1 MPVGTHATV
10 KAMTQQDLA
19 EVGSRILLAN
29 AYHLYLRP
37 GHELIARAG
46 GLHRFMNW
54 QGPILTDSGG
64 YQVFSL
70 TGLVKISEEA
80 VRFQSHL
87 DGSYHLFSPERVM
100 EIEHALGADI
110 IMAFDECTPYP
121 SERGYAAESMERTW
135 RWMRRCLER
144 HRQLRDEAG
153 GPPSPALFG
162 IVQGSVF
169 ADLRQDCA
177 GRLADLDLPGYA
189 VGGLGVGEPRAE
201 MDAMVG
207 ASVSALPADKPRYL
221 MGVGLPR
228 DLAASVAAGIDMF
241 DCVIPTRNARNG
253 TLFARHGRVRI
264 RNARYA
270 EDFEPVDSRCGCP
283 HLPPLPP
290 RLSAPPVPERRD
302 PRPAAGDDSQ
312 PPLLPRRY
320 EKHAPSRRQRFAGGL
335 AAPVFRNLPGLL
347 TGVIF
352 PVLRTGTNEREAVL
366 LFFFPEAAHAM
377 GGSGSEGGGGG
388 APLVQLLPF
397 VLMFLV
403 LYLLILRPQI
413 RKQKAQ
419 QRMIDELEKGDRIV
433 TTGGIHGVILNI
445 KDDVLVVKIAENVKV
460 DLSRAA
466 VQRVK
471 NGAEK

>member
-1 MPVGTHATV
+1 MAARGPAGEASAPGVPVTESRRFHFEVVAEDTASAARAGLLHTPHGTVETPVFMPVGTHATV

-46 GLHRFMNW
+46 GLHRFINW
-54 QGPILTDSGG
+54 PGPILTDSGG

-87 DGSYHLFSPERVM
+87 DGSFHLFSPERVM

-121 SERGYAAESMERTW
+121 TERDYAAESMERTL
-135 RWMRRCLER
+135 RWMGRCLER
-144 HRQLRDEAG
+144 HRQLADGSPA
-153 GPPSPALFG
+153 PALFG

-169 ADLRQDCA
+169 EDLRRDCA
-177 GRLADLDLPGYA
+177 RRLADLDLPGYA
-189 VGGLGVGEPRAE
+189 VGGLGVGEPLAE
-201 MDAMVG
+201 MDAMVS

-270 EDFEPVDSRCGCP
+270 EDLEPVDSRCGC
-283 HLPPLPP
+283 LTC
-290 RLSAPPVPERRD
+290 
-302 PRPAAGDDSQ
+302 
-312 PPLLPRRY
+312 RRY
-320 EKHAPSRRQRFAGGL
+320 HRAYLRHLFQCDEILGLQLATIHNLHFFHDVMKNMRRAI
-335 AAPVFRNLPGLL
+335 V
-347 TGVIF
+347 
-352 PVLRTGTNEREAVL
+352 
-366 LFFFPEAAHAM
+366 
-377 GGSGSEGGGGG
+377 SGSL
-388 APLVQLLPF
+388 ADW
-397 VLMFLV
+397 
-403 LYLLILRPQI
+403 
-413 RKQKAQ
+413 
-419 QRMIDELEKGDRIV
+419 QRRFFATYQDR
-433 TTGGIHGVILNI
+433 
-445 KDDVLVVKIAENVKV
+445 
-460 DLSRAA
+460 
-466 VQRVK
+466 
-471 NGAEK
+471 

>member
-1 MPVGTHATV
+1 MAARGPAGVADAPGAPVTDSRGFGFEVVAEDPACAARAGLLHTPHGTVETPVFMPVGTHATV
-10 KAMTQQDLA
+10 KAVTQQDLA

-37 GHELIARAG
+37 GHDLIARVG

-54 QGPILTDSGG
+54 PGPILTDSGG

-70 TGLVKISEEA
+70 TGLVEISEEA

-121 SERGYAAESMERTW
+121 AGRGYAAESMERTL
-135 RWMRRCLER
+135 RWMGRCLER
-144 HRQLRDEAG
+144 HRQLGDEAG
-153 GPPSPALFG
+153 GSPSPALFG

-169 ADLRQDCA
+169 EDLRQDCA
-177 GRLADLDLPGYA
+177 RRLADLNLPGYA

-201 MDAMVG
+201 MDAMVE
-207 ASVSALPADKPRYL
+207 ASVSALPGDKPRYL

-270 EDFEPVDSRCGCP
+270 EDFEPVDSRCGC
-283 HLPPLPP
+283 LTC
-290 RLSAPPVPERRD
+290 
-302 PRPAAGDDSQ
+302 
-312 PPLLPRRY
+312 RRY
-320 EKHAPSRRQRFAGGL
+320 HRAYLRHLFQSDEILGLQLATIHNLHFFHDAMKGMRRAI
-335 AAPVFRNLPGLL
+335 V
-347 TGVIF
+347 
-352 PVLRTGTNEREAVL
+352 
-366 LFFFPEAAHAM
+366 
-377 GGSGSEGGGGG
+377 SGSL
-388 APLVQLLPF
+388 ADW
-397 VLMFLV
+397 
-403 LYLLILRPQI
+403 
-413 RKQKAQ
+413 
-419 QRMIDELEKGDRIV
+419 QRRFFATYQD
-433 TTGGIHGVILNI
+433 
-445 KDDVLVVKIAENVKV
+445 
-460 DLSRAA
+460 S
-466 VQRVK
+466 
-471 NGAEK
+471 

>member
-1 MPVGTHATV
+1 MAAPGPAGEAPAPGAPDNDSRRFHFEVVAEDTGSAARAGLLHTPHGTVETPVFMPVGTHATV

-54 QGPILTDSGG
+54 PGPILTDSGG

-121 SERGYAAESMERTW
+121 CGREYAAESMERTM
-135 RWMRRCLER
+135 RWMGRCLER
-144 HRQLRDEAG
+144 HRQLAG
-153 GPPSPALFG
+153 DSPSPALFG

-169 ADLRQDCA
+169 EDLRQDCA
-177 GRLADLDLPGYA
+177 RRLADLGLPGYA
-189 VGGLGVGEPRAE
+189 VGGLGVGETRAE

-270 EDFEPVDSRCGCP
+270 EDFEPVDSRCRCLTCRCYHRAYLR
-283 HLPPLPP
+283 HLFQNDEILA
-290 RLSAPPVPERRD
+290 LQLATIHNLHFFHDVMKSVRR
-302 PRPAAGDDSQ
+302 AI
-312 PPLLPRRY
+312 
-320 EKHAPSRRQRFAGGL
+320 
-335 AAPVFRNLPGLL
+335 V
-347 TGVIF
+347 
-352 PVLRTGTNEREAVL
+352 
-366 LFFFPEAAHAM
+366 
-377 GGSGSEGGGGG
+377 SGSLTEW
-388 APLVQLLPF
+388 
-397 VLMFLV
+397 
-403 LYLLILRPQI
+403 
-413 RKQKAQ
+413 
-419 QRMIDELEKGDRIV
+419 QRRFFATYQDC
-433 TTGGIHGVILNI
+433 
-445 KDDVLVVKIAENVKV
+445 
-460 DLSRAA
+460 
-466 VQRVK
+466 
-471 NGAEK
+471 